1 MDGNSSITREEI
13 SRDKKVAAIFAMT
26 GDTGGDNDVT
36 TQVNTNFGIMDT
48 DGNGQLSREEF
59 MEGARQDERIVEAFT
74 AR

>member
-1 MDGNSSITREEI
+1 
-13 SRDKKVAAIFAMT
+13 MT

-36 TQVNTNFGIMDT
+36 AQVNTNFATMDT

-59 MEGARQDERIVEAFT
+59 MDGARQDERIVEAFT